1 MCEDY
6 WKVSWL
12 ILAARIG
19 SQKPGGANMFQEPVR
34 RKKLRDDLWV
44 KGYSPRN
51 TRAAVSLNKNGQ
63 TVHPILDPSRALN
76 TAAVGGERHKA
87 TAGVYCCRL

>member
-63 TVHPILDPSRALN
+63 TVQYVLQF
-76 TAAVGGERHKA
+76 
-87 TAGVYCCRL
+87 